1 MSKIKSLFLILIG
14 IMSFSSCLKKP
25 VDYAA
30 EELLTLQNYMEK
42 NYPDI
47 EPTKSGLYI
56 VPQKTGF
63 GRKPQSGDTLYINY
77 VGTFL
82 DGTEFDNTNDNLFEY
97 IVGGETEL
105 ISGFY
110 EGIMSMREGQ
120 TALLIMPST
129 LAYGDR
135 QNGMIAPYSTLIFNV
150 EMHQIKNASL
160 DSKK

>member
-1 MSKIKSLFLILIG
+1 MSKIRTLFILLVG
-14 IMSFSSCLKKP
+14 ILSFSSCLKEP
-25 VDYAA
+25 VDPVA
-30 EELLTLQNYMEK
+30 EELLALEKYMQN
-42 NYPDI
+42 NYPEI
-47 EPTKSGLYI
+47 EPTSSGLYI

-63 GRKPQSGDTLYINY
+63 GNKPQTGDTLYINY

-82 DGTEFDNTNDNLFEY
+82 DGTEFDNTNDALFEY
-97 IVGGETEL
+97 IVGGEVEL

-110 EGIMSMREGQ
+110 EGIMSLREGQ

-150 EMHQIKNASL
+150 EMHQIKSDTQN
-160 DSKK
+160 SKK